1 MPANLDSML
10 RPFKKPFAGFSTT
23 LRTSA
28 KLRLG
33 ISLLLLLIGIAVFE
47 PYLNDYRLGGTNPVS
62 LGRFNRLLPPSVEH
76 PLGTDHFGRDVL
88 SLQILGLKWSLMIG
102 MLTGS
107 VATIV
112 AVIIATVAG
121 YLGGRVDGILN
132 ALTNSVLVVPT
143 LPIYLLIALWRWE
156 VDLVLL
162 CLLLSVFAWPATA
175 RILRAQILSLSKR
188 PFVELAKVTGLN
200 SAEIMIQEVL
210 PNVFPYVGVGFS
222 LSTIT
227 AMLTETTLRVVGIG
241 PSELQSLGLLLQ
253 WALNSGAMSQGYYTI
268 VLSPII
274 LLILIFASLNLVN
287 VGLEEVFNPRLKK
300 IAGT

>member
-1 MPANLDSML
+1 MPANPDSMVG
-10 RPFKKPFAGFSTT
+10 PFRRILAGFSTT

-33 ISLLLLLIGIAVFE
+33 LFLLLLLIGIAVFE
-47 PYLNDYRLGGTNPVS
+47 PYINNYRLGGTNPVS
-62 LGRFNRLLPPSVEH
+62 LGRYSRLLPPSVEH

-102 MLTGS
+102 LLTGS
-107 VATIV
+107 IATLV

-132 ALTNSVLVVPT
+132 AVTTSVLVIPT

-156 VDLVLL
+156 LDLGFL
-162 CLLLSVFAWPATA
+162 CVLLSVFAWPAAA
-175 RILRAQILSLSKR
+175 RILRAQILSLKKR
-188 PFVELAKVTGLN
+188 PFIELAKMTGLN
-200 SAEIMIQEVL
+200 STEIMIQEVL
-210 PNVFPYVGVGFS
+210 PNVLPYVGVGFS
-222 LSTIT
+222 FSIIA
-227 AMLTETTLRVVGIG
+227 AMLTETTLRIVGIG
-241 PSELQSLGLLLQ
+241 PPELQSLGLLIQ
-253 WALNSGAMSQGYYTI
+253 WALNLGATSQGHYTI

-287 VGLEEVFNPRLKK
+287 VGLEEVFNPRLKRL
-300 IAGT
+300 AGT